1 MLSRDGEGARS
12 GLDGPEG
19 VSGNVA
25 FEGDFKRW
33 VDCCGVEVDVL
44 GMGEA
49 SVGVFIVRVSAPLP
63 PLLSRVC

>member
-12 GLDGPEG
+12 GLEGPEG

-25 FEGDFKRW
+25 CKGDFRRL
-33 VDCCGVEVDVL
+33 VGCCGVDVDVL

-49 SVGVFIVRVSAPLP
+49 SAEVFIVEASW
-63 PLLSRVC
+63 LSRVC